1 MAEFPEFSYLM
12 PTEIRFGAGCFN
24 ELPKWCGHLGERPFV
39 VTGKRSAR
47 AQGLLDRLQA
57 RLPGAVFYDKVDEN
71 PTTVQ
76 CDAASAVCREH
87 RCDMV
92 LAIGGGS
99 PMDVAKAVAGL
110 ALNDGPCAKFVGSDL
125 FARGALPIIAVPT
138 TAGTGSEVT
147 PYSVLVDTSE
157 NQKRTI
163 KGRALFPR
171 VALLDPELT
180 TSLPA
185 AITADTGL
193 DALSQAM
200 EGLVSKKSTAL
211 GNILA
216 LEACRLVSQWLPRAV
231 HEPSNLEARGNM
243 LVAAMLSGCVIAQS
257 GTTLVHGMGY
267 YYTLHCGVQH
277 GLASGLL
284 LAPVFRHNAVCLPE
298 MVASIAEALGYPGPP
313 GEAGGNVMRALHAL
327 FETCGVSSAA
337 RDAGVDENK
346 LAGFA
351 KDCCSDPYR
360 FKNQPGGLSEEDVLR
375 FYRESYAGI

>member
-243 LVAAMLSGCVIAQS
+243 LVADVVGMRDRSERHDAGSWHGVLLHAALRGTARTCQRTAVGARLSPQRGLLTRNGGVHSGSPGLSGSA
-257 GTTLVHGMGY
+257 
-267 YYTLHCGVQH
+267 
-277 GLASGLL
+277 
-284 LAPVFRHNAVCLPE
+284 RR
-298 MVASIAEALGYPGPP
+298 
-313 GEAGGNVMRALHAL
+313 GGRQ
-327 FETCGVSSAA
+327 
-337 RDAGVDENK
+337 RDAGAACPVRDVW
-346 LAGFA
+346 
-351 KDCCSDPYR
+351 R
-360 FKNQPGGLSEEDVLR
+360 FERRTRRRRG
-375 FYRESYAGI
+375 